1 MNDEDIKKQIKRHE
15 GYREQVYYDSVGV
28 PTGGYGHAF
37 LNGSR
42 LPQGVCDALFE
53 QDYQTSVRAFKMFA
67 SQYGLDLNDVR
78 RGVLINM
85 LFNLGFYGLT
95 RFKKMILALQR
106 KDWDLAA
113 DEMMDSKWYRQVG
126 SRGIELVNLMRKG
139 I

>member
-1 MNDEDIKKQIKRHE
+1 MNDEDIKKQIKQHE
-15 GYREQVYYDSVGV
+15 GYREQVYYDTVGV

-42 LPQGVCDALFE
+42 LPQSVCDILFE
-53 QDYQTSVRAFKMFA
+53 CDYQSSVRSFKMFA

-78 RGVLINM
+78 RGILINM
-85 LFNLGFYGLT
+85 FFNMGYY
-95 RFKKMILALQR
+95 RVIQFKKMILALQR

-126 SRGIELVNLMRKG
+126 YRGIELVKLMRKG
-139 I
+139 E